1 MFVVGGS
8 VLRLQIEHCELN
20 LGELLLELR
29 ELHFKVGEQIVLGL
43 EELLE
48 GGTVGFGGWLV
59 WEPEFRV
66 HGVRDL
72 VPEINSSDFCL
83 LDLGLLRGDLLVDWV
98 VVWWVHGGCSGLV
111 VD

>member
-1 MFVVGGS
+1 MGAS
-8 VLRLQIEHCELN
+8 VFLLIFIDMIGLQIECRELD
-20 LGELLLELR
+20 LGKLFVELR
-29 ELHFKVGEQIVLGL
+29 ELQLEVGEQGVLGL

-48 GGTVGFGGWLV
+48 GGTVSFSGWFV

-83 LDLGLLRGDLLVDWV
+83 LDLGLHLRHPARKPRGVAV
-98 VVWWVHGGCSGLV
+98 R
-111 VD
+111 